1 MCYESTQCTVVG
13 QESSCTRY
21 SHYKLYKIGLKTVQ
35 IKQEK
40 EVLWIK
46 AIFSSHIVIKYGN
59 EGNLSSFILKIS
71 LEQDKMQ
78 ICYNFVIPFSS
89 LLLNEDIFYLPCFKY
104 PNYLTDRLNIQ
115 MAVYYKSSSGSFEIL
130 ILKQGVQIFLAKT
143 AKC

>member
-89 LLLNEDIFYLPCFKY
+89 LLLNEFHHSSMFLRNRDRRKKNKSMRHHSLVQEFK
-104 PNYLTDRLNIQ
+104 T
-115 MAVYYKSSSGSFEIL
+115 SS
-130 ILKQGVQIFLAKT
+130 
-143 AKC
+143 